1 MKIYT
6 GIGSRETPS
15 ATLEHMIRIAV
26 TLAQRGFT
34 LRSGGADGADD
45 AFEQGAQLARA
56 PMEIYLPWAGFNG
69 RTKSP
74 RYPGPEAFDMAAKF
88 HPAWQHC
95 KEGAMKLHAR
105 NCYQVLGADLRTPT
119 QFVICWTP
127 RGSGEGG
134 TGQALRIA
142 KAYNI
147 PIFDLA
153 IPAIKEQLSSHICE

>member
-1 MKIYT
+1 
-6 GIGSRETPS
+6 
-15 ATLEHMIRIAV
+15 
-26 TLAQRGFT
+26 
-34 LRSGGADGADD
+34 
-45 AFEQGAQLARA
+45 
-56 PMEIYLPWAGFNG
+56 
-69 RTKSP
+69 
-74 RYPGPEAFDMAAKF
+74 
-88 HPAWQHC
+88 
-95 KEGAMKLHAR
+95 MKLHAR